1 MAAVAVARRRR
12 RRLFALLLAAAI
24 VLVVVG
30 ATVVLRGGDDDP
42 PPPAF
47 KSSVI
52 DADAPDPFAWSPARE
67 PDLVARATAGHSHVL
82 YAKSPEGVVATAR
95 RVARWRPGI
104 EKAAA
109 AAGVDPDTV
118 EGMVFL
124 ESAGIPEIMA
134 SNDLDGA
141 VGLTQILA
149 ETGSGLLGLRVDT
162 NASERLTKKIRR
174 ADRRGD
180 VPRSNELRAQRRR
193 VDERFDPVKALA
205 ATGRYLKLAMD
216 RFGREDLAVESYHMG
231 MGNLENVIAAYGTDN
246 PSYAQLYFDATPDR
260 HPEAQKILSGL
271 GDDSATYLWRVL
283 AAREIMRLYREDPD
297 GLRRAASL
305 QTAKNSAEEV
315 LHPGEETTVFEDP
328 DQLRDAYDAGE
339 IRPFPNAPRAL
350 GLRRDPR
357 MGELARRVD
366 AEPSLYRG
374 LRPEAYALA
383 AYLGARV
390 RAIARTNA
398 PLIVTST
405 VRDQEYQDA
414 LVRRNVQATPN
425 YSLHTTGY
433 AFDVER
439 RYRNGRQVMAF
450 QFMLDRLQSLNL
462 IAWVREPDA
471 IHVTVSSDARRL
483 QRLLRSR

>member
-1 MAAVAVARRRR
+1 
-12 RRLFALLLAAAI
+12 
-24 VLVVVG
+24 
-30 ATVVLRGGDDDP
+30 
-42 PPPAF
+42 
-47 KSSVI
+47 
-52 DADAPDPFAWSPARE
+52 
-67 PDLVARATAGHSHVL
+67 
-82 YAKSPEGVVATAR
+82 
-95 RVARWRPGI
+95 
-104 EKAAA
+104 
-109 AAGVDPDTV
+109 
-118 EGMVFL
+118 
-124 ESAGIPEIMA
+124 
-134 SNDLDGA
+134 
-141 VGLTQILA
+141 
-149 ETGSGLLGLRVDT
+149 
-162 NASERLTKKIRR
+162 
-174 ADRRGD
+174 
-180 VPRSNELRAQRRR
+180 
-193 VDERFDPVKALA
+193 
-205 ATGRYLKLAMD
+205 
-216 RFGREDLAVESYHMG
+216 MG

-260 HPEAQKILSGL
+260 HPEAQEILSGL

-297 GLRRAASL
+297 GLRRLASL

-390 RAIARTNA
+390 RAIAGTNA

-439 RYRNGRQVMAF
+439 RYRNGKQAMAF

-483 QRLLRSR
+483 QRLLRSG